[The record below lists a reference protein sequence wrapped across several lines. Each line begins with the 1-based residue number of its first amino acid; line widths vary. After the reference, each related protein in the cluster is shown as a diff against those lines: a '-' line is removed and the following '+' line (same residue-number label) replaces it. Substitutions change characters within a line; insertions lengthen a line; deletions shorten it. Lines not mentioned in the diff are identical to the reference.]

1 MKRQSWLILLIVTVV
16 VAAAAFWTVSD
27 RAARLAEQTYGDPLF
42 PNLQGDRVNT
52 IAELR
57 FDTGH
62 ATWSLKRGG
71 DGTWVMPERGG
82 YPADPDRVKQ
92 AVVAIAS
99 AKIVAPKTAD
109 PAQHHRLDLNPPEA
123 RLKSED
129 DVKTVAVTV
138 LDGSGKVLAEMLR
151 GRTKALPTNR
161 DPGQAYVRRAGED
174 RTWLVESRLDI
185 RKDPTAWLDKTLIK
199 VRKEEFRAVTVAH
212 PDGAV
217 LSLKRNRFGTLNIE
231 GLDESMAEDD
241 IRLTAVQRALEF
253 LPFADVKPA
262 SEVDMTGATEM
273 TIEVDD
279 GTTVVIRSVPA
290 GFEVDDDPGHW
301 VTFEIAHDPTSVTA
315 EEDLPVPGPN
325 DEGKKREVDVEAGAE
340 RAAAG
345 AERTRGWAY
354 LFAEFTAQNFRRTL
368 DEVSDKKEG
377 S

>member
-1 MKRQSWLILLIVTVV
+1 MKRQSWLILLIITVA
-16 VAAAAFWTVSD
+16 VAAAAFWTVSE
-27 RAARLAEQTYGDPLF
+27 RAARLAEQTYGEPLF
-42 PNLQGDRVNT
+42 PDLQGDRVNA

-62 ATWSLKRGG
+62 SKWSLKRTD
-71 DGTWVMPERGG
+71 DGEWIMPERGG
-82 YPADPDRVKQ
+82 YPADLDRVKQ

-109 PAQHHRLDLNPPEA
+109 PAQHHRLDLEPPEQG
-123 RLKSED
+123 LESED

-138 LDGSGKVLAEMLR
+138 LDASGNVLAEMLR
-151 GRTKALPTNR
+151 GRTKALPTSR

-199 VRKEEFRAVTVAH
+199 VKKEEVRAATVVH
-212 PDGAV
+212 PDGEV
-217 LSLKRNRFGTLNIE
+217 LEVKRNKFGTLNIV
-231 GLDESMAEDD
+231 GLPETLAGDD
-241 IRLTAVQRALEF
+241 IRLTAVQRVLEF
-253 LPFADVKPA
+253 LPFADVEPA

-273 TIEVDD
+273 TVEADD
-279 GTTVVIRSVPA
+279 GTTVVIRSKPA
-290 GFEVDDDPGHW
+290 GFEVDDDPGYW
-301 VTFEIAHDPTSVTA
+301 VTLEISHDPARATP

-345 AERTRGWAY
+345 AARAEGWAY

-368 DEVSDKKEG
+368 EEVSDKKED